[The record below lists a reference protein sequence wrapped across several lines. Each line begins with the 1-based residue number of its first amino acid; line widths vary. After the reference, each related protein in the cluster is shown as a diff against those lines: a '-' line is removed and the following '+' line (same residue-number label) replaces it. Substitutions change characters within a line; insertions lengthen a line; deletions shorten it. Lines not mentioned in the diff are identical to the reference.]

1 MICYRDRSYCENQD
15 ECKTQ
20 ECSRRLT
27 DSEKERAK
35 KLGLPVAWTPY
46 REHCGKFEEVKK

>member
-46 REHCGKFEEVKK
+46 KNHCRKHEVKK